1 MRLNDVIHDYIQ
13 KVKADRYYNSYDN
26 YNSVTSRMDTK
37 EEALKFAQE
46 QLVIELLSQQY
57 SYSEKLKELK
67 IKLDQLP
74 HYQFLKN
81 QVASCCRVLS
91 VGAGK
96 EKYEEIKKEI
106 YNEALSRNLE
116 ENNDSKFQ
124 EIKQN
129 FDGAINGI
137 IYAKTYFPELFKD
150 KDENS

>member
-1 MRLNDVIHDYIQ
+1 M
-13 KVKADRYYNSYDN
+13 
-26 YNSVTSRMDTK
+26 
-37 EEALKFAQE
+37 
-46 QLVIELLSQQY
+46 
-57 SYSEKLKELK
+57 
-67 IKLDQLP
+67 
-74 HYQFLKN
+74 
-81 QVASCCRVLS
+81 LS